1 MDRQTSLGSRSQGSF
16 GHIGRPARDLPR
28 SRDAKTVP
36 VRSVVAGLL
45 AAVAPVVAFAPSVFA
60 GDRFLFV
67 RTVYVFGSS
76 ETRYQWV
83 PAFWTGSPLVSWSLL
98 DLATSDAGWAALALS
113 LVLAPFWFLAWR
125 LGRAPA
131 GRAIGLMWS
140 ASAAVAALI
149 LPSQQAEGMLRAVGK
164 TPSNSVGGSHW
175 TLLAASALLVAAF
188 AVAPAPV
195 AREAEEA

>member
-16 GHIGRPARDLPR
+16 GHNARPARDLPR
-28 SRDAKTVP
+28 SRGAKTVP

-67 RTVYVFGSS
+67 RTVYVFRSS
-76 ETRYQWV
+76 QGQSTSIPV
-83 PAFWTGSPLVSWSLL
+83 DVFGLPPMSWTLLELV
-98 DLATSDAGWAALALS
+98 TSDAGWAALALS
-113 LVLAPFWFLAWR
+113 LLLAPLWFVAWR
-125 LGRAPA
+125 RGLSPA
-131 GRAIGLMWS
+131 GRAIGIVWS
-140 ASAAVAALI
+140 ASALFAACI
-149 LPSQQAEGMLRAVGK
+149 LVSRRSQEVLSAMGSSPSTAI
-164 TPSNSVGGSHW
+164 GGSYW
-175 TLLAASALLVAAF
+175 TLIAAGVLLAAAF